1 MDIWSLIKI
10 ASIGLLIF
18 NYNKI
23 NYYKLGYNAIKIYK
37 NLKNINIRKDEDE
50 FKQKLIFIKD
60 GEELIIFDCLKNQLA
75 KNCFNEEIFDI
86 SGINYDF
93 IIFNDNN
100 NFIRINNFPDYMKI
114 KKNGYNVKRKLFLSL
129 KLIHEDFTEKIDIN
143 LREPNF
149 FIEENILLDDKFI
162 KWYGQHFLNI
172 DINTNLDYHFI
183 IIDCNIKEYKL
194 NKSTYIKITDNYF
207 DIVEDSEI
215 ITLY

>member
-1 MDIWSLIKI
+1 MDFWSVFKI
-10 ASIGLLIF
+10 ASIGLLILNF
-18 NYNKI
+18 DKI
-23 NYYKLGYNAIKIYK
+23 NYYRLGYNAIKLCKSFK
-37 NLKNINIRKDEDE
+37 NKKKEKLEEE
-50 FKQKLIFIKD
+50 FVQKLIFVKD
-60 GEELIIFDCLKNQLA
+60 GDELIVFDCLNNQLA

-100 NFIRINNFPDYMKI
+100 NFIRINKFPDYINI

-129 KLIHEDFTEKIDIN
+129 KLIHEDFSEKIDIN

-149 FIEENILLDDKFI
+149 FIVENILLDDKVI

-172 DINTNLDYHFI
+172 DIDTNKDYHFI
-183 IIDCNIKEYKL
+183 IIDYNIKEYKL